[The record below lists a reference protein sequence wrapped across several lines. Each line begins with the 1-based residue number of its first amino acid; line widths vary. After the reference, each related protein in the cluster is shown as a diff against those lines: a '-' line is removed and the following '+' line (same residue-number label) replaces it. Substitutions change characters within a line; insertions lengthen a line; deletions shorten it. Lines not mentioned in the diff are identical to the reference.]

1 MFWQADGMHESP
13 EDLEWLQRLL
23 DDSYA
28 AAGPHL
34 RSIINEERRLH
45 APGVIAEMGAMR
57 VMALATTTARGEPR
71 VGPVDGLL
79 YRGRLHFGSG
89 ASSLRFQHIRA
100 RPAVSASVIDGECL
114 QITVHGRAQE
124 VSPAEDQGLASF
136 LKGVYGREA
145 WDSWMSALPWA
156 RIDPDRMIAFCN
168 QAAKER

>member
-1 MFWQADGMHESP
+1 MFWHAEGMYENP
-13 EDLEWLQRLL
+13 EDLERLQRLL

-34 RSIINEERRLH
+34 RSVITEERRLD
-45 APGVIAEMGAMR
+45 AAGVVAEMGAMR

-71 VGPVDGLL
+71 VGPVDGLF

-89 ASSLRFQHIRA
+89 ARSLRFRHIRA
-100 RPAVSASVIDGECL
+100 RPAVSASVIDGERL
-114 QITVHGRAQE
+114 QITVHGRARE

-136 LKGVYGREA
+136 LIGVYGREA

-156 RIDPDRMIAFCN
+156 RIEPARMITFRNRTA
-168 QAAKER
+168 